1 MIDDN
6 NILEL
11 EVLEVIR
18 KRYSDIFPAEKK
30 VADLILRK
38 SQEVVNYNVSEL
50 AKASGVSDAT
60 IIRMCHHLGYSG
72 YYQFRIA
79 LA

>member
-50 AKASGVSDAT
+50 SL
-60 IIRMCHHLGYSG
+60 IHI
-72 YYQFRIA
+72 
-79 LA
+79 